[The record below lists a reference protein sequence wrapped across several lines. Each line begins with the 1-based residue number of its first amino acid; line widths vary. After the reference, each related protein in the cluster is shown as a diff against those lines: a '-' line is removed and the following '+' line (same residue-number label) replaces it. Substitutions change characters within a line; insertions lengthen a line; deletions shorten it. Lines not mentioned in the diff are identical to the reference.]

1 MQLLVFFMILSAAR
15 YLYTYRHSIGSIESG
30 TGSYKTSVAG
40 DILKGIVVDDTGFCY
55 KTGNRT

>member
-1 MQLLVFFMILSAAR
+1 MILSAAR

-30 TGSYKTSVAG
+30 TGTYKTSVAG